1 MATPT
6 STVLKVLVPAAIA
19 VFVVAL
25 ARRQRLDPRQ
35 DLGMR
40 WPGALP
46 VLAWLGAY
54 AAYMLGTDAL
64 FHWRG
69 PFDFAPWRAIPL
81 AVAVARVLAVG
92 VIGPTAEELVFRGY
106 GYARLTRTRLGVGRS
121 IGLLA
126 AAWSVVHIEYGWQ
139 VLLLLFGA
147 GLLLGAARHR
157 TGSVVT
163 PVAMHVLWNLYAIW

>member
-1 MATPT
+1 MATPS
-6 STVLKVLVPAAIA
+6 STLMKVLVPAAIA
-19 VFVVAL
+19 VFVIVL
-25 ARRQRLDPRQ
+25 ARRQGLDARR
-35 DLGMR
+35 DMGLC
-40 WPGALP
+40 WPGAP
-46 VLAWLGAY
+46 VLLGWLVVY

-81 AVAVARVLAVG
+81 AVAVARVVAVG

-106 GYARLTRTRLGVGRS
+106 GFARLTRTRLGVAKS

-126 AAWSVVHIEYGWQ
+126 AVWSVVHIEYGWQ
-139 VLLLLFGA
+139 VLVLLFGA
-147 GLLLGAARHR
+147 GLLLGVARHR
-157 TGSVVT
+157 THSVVT